1 MKPDTQHEYLL
12 EIKNFLL
19 DNGIKFKDH
28 YHRLE
33 LNFNLFD
40 QTVRLLIDVTI
51 YDKLELTCNY
61 FTTNICSALKD
72 FKFNKYIVKDGKSQ
86 LRFSPELDEQN
97 LTVDFI
103 CNMIAETKNT
113 VKQINTLAYGSV
125 LPFHYINNSHNG

>member
-1 MKPDTQHEYLL
+1 MMPDTQHEYLC

-19 DNGIKFKDH
+19 DNQIKFKDH

-61 FTTNICSALKD
+61 FTTNIYSAHKD
-72 FKFNKYIVKDGKSQ
+72 FKFNKYIVKNGKAQ
-86 LRFSPELDEQN
+86 LRFSPELNEQN
-97 LTVDFI
+97 LTVDFV
-103 CNMIAETKNT
+103 CNMILQTKNT
-113 VKQINTLAYGSV
+113 VREINTLAYNST
-125 LPFHYINNSHNG
+125 LPFHYTYKG